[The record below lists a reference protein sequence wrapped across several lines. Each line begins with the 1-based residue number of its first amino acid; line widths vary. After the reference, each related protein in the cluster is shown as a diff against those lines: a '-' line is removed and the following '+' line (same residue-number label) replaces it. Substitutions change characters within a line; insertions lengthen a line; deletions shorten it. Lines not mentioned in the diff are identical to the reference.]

1 MSFDQFALHNSLVAA
16 VRSQGYTTPTPIQAA
31 AIPRVLAGRDVL
43 ACAQTGTGKTAAFAL
58 PILNRI
64 INESQR
70 QRRPKAL
77 VLVPTRELAIQVAES
92 FEAYSDGDVRAVV
105 LIGGVGQGGQ
115 VAGLRAGAEVIVAAP
130 GRLLDLMQQNLVD
143 LRGIHTLVLD
153 EADRMLDMGFIQP
166 LKRIVAVLPRVRQNL
181 MFSATMPEPIRK
193 LAGSILQNPE
203 SIAVN
208 PVSQAAG
215 TVTQRVYHVPQKQ
228 KPELLRNLLV
238 AEEMGRTLVF
248 TRTKHGADRLA
259 RSLAQ
264 GGVEAVVI
272 HGNKSQNN
280 RVRAL
285 ESFRSGRVPLL
296 IATDV
301 AARGIDVDGVSHVIN
316 YELPNEPESYVHRI
330 GRTGRAGATG
340 SAIAFCDPAEKDY
353 LRQIE
358 RLTRKQLQVVSD
370 RPAQAPTKAPIRNT
384 EPQEYSPHQDPR
396 RRQQRRPGAGQSQGS
411 RTGGQ
416 QGRRQTRQSSGGPTH
431 GSWGPPRRSASR

>member
-1 MSFDQFALHNSLVAA
+1 M
-16 VRSQGYTTPTPIQAA
+16 
-31 AIPRVLAGRDVL
+31 LAGRDIL

-64 INESQR
+64 ISETQR

-92 FEAYSDGDVRAVV
+92 FEAYSNGDVRAAV
-105 LIGGVGQGGQ
+105 LIGGVGQGQQ
-115 VAGLRAGAEVIVAAP
+115 VQSLRAGAEVIVAAP

-181 MFSATMPEPIRK
+181 MFSATMPDAIRK
-193 LAGSILQNPE
+193 LANSILQNPE

-228 KPELLRNLLV
+228 KHELLRNLLA

-259 RSLAQ
+259 RALAQ

-370 RPAQAPTKAPIRNT
+370 RPAQAPAREPIRNS
-384 EPQEYSPHQDPR
+384 EREEYAPHHDPR
-396 RRQQRRPGAGQSQGS
+396 RRQQRRSQGSGQSQAS
-411 RTGGQ
+411 RSGGQ
-416 QGRRQTRQSSGGPTH
+416 QRQGQQRRQSSGGPTH